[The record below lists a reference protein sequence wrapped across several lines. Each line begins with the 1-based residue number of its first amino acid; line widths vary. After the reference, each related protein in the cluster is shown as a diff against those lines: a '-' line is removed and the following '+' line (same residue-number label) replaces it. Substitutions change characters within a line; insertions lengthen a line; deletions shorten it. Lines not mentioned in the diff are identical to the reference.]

1 VGDSPAD
8 LLMAR
13 AAGAARSIGVLTG
26 VGDRASLAPHAD
38 LVLGSIAE
46 LSPA

>member
-13 AAGAARSIGVLTG
+13 AAGAARGIGVLTG
-26 VGDRASLAPHAD
+26 VGTTATLGGLADA
-38 LVLGSIAE
+38 VLGSIAE
-46 LSPA
+46 LAPG